1 MVSASIIESLHR
13 IDQDLTLLINN
24 WSTPATDSF
33 WMMMSDKMFWIPAYL
48 ICTYFLFLRLGW
60 KKALIVLASAAIAF
74 ALCDQFSN
82 IVKHAVSRLRPNY
95 SFRMLDGG
103 LNVLEKRGGFYGF
116 FSAHA
121 ANAFSLAVCLVI
133 GFRNDSTHT

>member
-103 LNVLEKRGGFYGF
+103 L
-116 FSAHA
+116 
-121 ANAFSLAVCLVI
+121 LAGCMSCHWVP
-133 GFRNDSTHT
+133 